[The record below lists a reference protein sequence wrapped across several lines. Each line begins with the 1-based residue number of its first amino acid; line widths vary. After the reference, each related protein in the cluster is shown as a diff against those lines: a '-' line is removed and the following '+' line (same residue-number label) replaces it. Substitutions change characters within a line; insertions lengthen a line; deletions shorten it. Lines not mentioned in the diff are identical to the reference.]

1 LPESYAGRKH
11 AITSGTPLLAFVTFV
26 IFIDALGY
34 GVVVP
39 VLPLYAKTLGVSD
52 FKLGMLFAAYAIAL
66 LLGAIPFGMLTD
78 RYGRRPFILFGMF
91 AMAGSFVFYALSSTY
106 WMLLLGR
113 VLNGFAGAATWS
125 AALAL
130 VGDRFDESEMGSK
143 MGFLISGMAVGGI
156 AGPLFGGFLADA
168 FGYHAPFY
176 AIAGACF
183 IGGILTLFLQE
194 DRCLVR
200 QETSMLRQLIP
211 LLRKRTVALA
221 CVITLVTTIGFGL
234 LEPIFPLYLKK
245 NFKMGPS
252 GIGVVFGVTML
263 AYAVTSPLV
272 GRLSDRVGRKPP
284 ILAGLA
290 LTAVLM
296 PLLAAFKSVAAIF
309 VLMGL
314 LGATLV
320 MFETPTLPL
329 ITDTLEGEAGYGTA
343 FGMLNF
349 FWSLGYA
356 IGPLLGGA
364 IYGWKGL
371 FAALL
376 VYSIMLVP
384 LIVLVSIA
392 LPGGKARPA
401 GPVDA

>member
-1 LPESYAGRKH
+1 LSESHAGRKY

-52 FKLGMLFAAYAIAL
+52 FKLGVLFAAYAIAL
-66 LLGAIPFGMLTD
+66 LLGSIPFGMLTD
-78 RYGRRPFILFGMF
+78 QYGRRPFILFGMF
-91 AMAGSFVFYALSSTY
+91 AMAGSFVFYALSNAY

-156 AGPLFGGFLADA
+156 AGPLVGGFLADA
-168 FGYHAPFY
+168 FGYHSPFY
-176 AIAGACF
+176 AIAGACLV
-183 IGGILTLFLQE
+183 GGVITLFLQE
-194 DRCLVR
+194 DHHLVK
-200 QETSMLRQLIP
+200 QETSMLRQLVP

-221 CVITLVTTIGFGL
+221 CVITLVTTVGFGL
-234 LEPIFPLYLKK
+234 LEPILPIYLKK
-245 NFKMGPS
+245 NFKMSPAD
-252 GIGVVFGVTML
+252 IGLVFGVMML

-284 ILAGLA
+284 ILFGLA

-296 PLLAAFKSVAAIF
+296 PFLAVFKNVVAIF
-309 VLMGL
+309 ILMAA

-343 FGMLNF
+343 FGMVNF

-356 IGPLLGGA
+356 IGPLIGGA
-364 IYGWKGL
+364 VYGWKGL
-371 FAALL
+371 LAAIA

-384 LIVLVSIA
+384 LLVLVAIA
-392 LPGGKARPA
+392 LPGGKATHPDSA
-401 GPVDA
+401 AA